1 MATNLSIDTRLLNDA
16 LEIGGLKTKKDTV
29 NLALEEF
36 IKKRKVADILS
47 FLGTIVYDEYYD
59 YKEARQRGVL

>member
-1 MATNLSIDTRLLNDA
+1 MSTNLAINDNLLNTA

-36 IKKRKVADILS
+36 IKRRKMEKVISMFNSTEDR
-47 FLGTIVYDEYYD
+47 
-59 YKEARQRGVL
+59 EAI